1 MTDGNQAKPV
11 HTPEEM
17 CAIIRALSK
26 EDIDRLRLAAERM
39 ANTLGGIDARDL
51 LHEAFLASTLG
62 TRHCPKDVNPVTF
75 LINAMRSNLSNLRR
89 KSKQVESATGH
100 EEELADTTD
109 ETPELYFERMET
121 LKGIV
126 KEMQQTFGDD
136 ESPMLIFEGRA
147 EGMTREEIR
156 ELLGLDPVPFESL
169 EKRLRRFVNNRLSPR
184 RAS

>member
-1 MTDGNQAKPV
+1 LTDGNRATPV

-17 CAIIRALSK
+17 CAIIRALSN
-26 EDIDRLRLAAERM
+26 EDIDRLRLASERM
-39 ANTLGGIDARDL
+39 ANTLGGIEARDL

-62 TRHCPKDVNPVTF
+62 KRHCPKDVDPATF
-75 LINAMRSNLSNLRR
+75 LINAMRSHLFNLRR
-89 KSKQVESATGH
+89 KSKRMESATDH
-100 EEELADTTD
+100 EEELAGVTD
-109 ETPELYFERMET
+109 ETPDLCFERMES

-136 ESPMLIFEGRA
+136 ERPMLIFEGRA

-156 ELLGLDPVPFESL
+156 ELVGLDPVQFESL

-184 RAS
+184 KAP

>member
-1 MTDGNQAKPV
+1 
-11 HTPEEM
+11 M
-17 CAIIRALSK
+17 CAIIAALSK
-26 EDIDRLRLAAERM
+26 EDIDRLRLAAERL

-62 TRHCPKDVNPVTF
+62 IRRCPKDVEPVTF

-89 KSKQVESATGH
+89 KSKRTESATDH
-100 EEELADTTD
+100 EEELAGVTD
-109 ETPELYFERMET
+109 ETPELYVQRMET

-136 ESPMLIFEGRA
+136 ERPMLVFEGRA

-156 ELLGLDPVPFESL
+156 ELVDLDPVQFESF
-169 EKRLRRFVNNRLSPR
+169 EKRLRRFVNNRLFPG

>member
-1 MTDGNQAKPV
+1 
-11 HTPEEM
+11 M
-17 CAIIRALSK
+17 CAVIAALSK

-62 TRHCPKDVNPVTF
+62 KRRCPKDVEPVKF
-75 LINAMRSNLSNLRR
+75 LINAMRSNLFNQRR
-89 KSKQVESATGH
+89 KSKRMESATDH
-100 EEELADTTD
+100 EEELAGTTD
-109 ETPELYFERMET
+109 ETPELCAERMQT

-126 KEMQQTFGDD
+126 REMQQAFGDD
-136 ESPMLIFEGRA
+136 ERPMLVFEGRA

-156 ELLGLDPVPFESL
+156 ELVDLDPVQFESF

-184 RAS
+184 RAP